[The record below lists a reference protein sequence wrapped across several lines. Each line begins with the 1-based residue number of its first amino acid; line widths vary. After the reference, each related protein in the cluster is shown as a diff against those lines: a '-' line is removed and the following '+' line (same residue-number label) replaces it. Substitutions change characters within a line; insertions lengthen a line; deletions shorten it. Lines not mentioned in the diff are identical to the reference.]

1 METYQIEEVDVGNSA
16 HPLVLHEGDD
26 DKSVADDGQQK
37 DGDVHRYD
45 QLTDAG
51 GRGGNVGLQY
61 WSRSGRVQPGQ
72 RHVHLIRVGVP
83 LAHP

>member
-1 METYQIEEVDVGNSA
+1 MKTYQIEEVDVGNSA

-26 DKSVADDGQQK
+26 DKSVADDGQQE

-72 RHVHLIRVGVP
+72 RHVHLIP